1 MGLPMLP
8 IMLFLSIG
16 AISLFSFLAV
26 AAWSDS
32 RRKEREAFYMSEA
45 VKKIAETAGS
55 GSNAS
60 LEYMREQ
67 EQISSRRRLES
78 IRLGGLV
85 TGAVGVSLMI
95 FLNGVEH
102 REPAYL
108 VGLIPLF
115 IGAALFAYVQFLAPK
130 R

>member
-1 MGLPMLP
+1 MGFPILPA
-8 IMLFLSIG
+8 MLFLSIG

-32 RRKEREAFYMSEA
+32 RRKEREAFYVTEA
-45 VKKIAETAGS
+45 VKKIAETAGP

-60 LEYMREQ
+60 VEYLREQ
-67 EQISSRRRLES
+67 EQISTRRRLES

-95 FLNGVEH
+95 FLAGVEH
-102 REPAYL
+102 REPGYL

-130 R
+130 L

>member
-1 MGLPMLP
+1 MGFPILPA
-8 IMLFLSIG
+8 MLFLSIG

-32 RRKEREAFYMSEA
+32 RRKEREAFYVSEA
-45 VKKIAETAGS
+45 VKKIAETAGP

-60 LEYMREQ
+60 VEYLREQ
-67 EQISSRRRLES
+67 EQISTRRRLES

-95 FLNGVEH
+95 FLAGVEH

-130 R
+130 L